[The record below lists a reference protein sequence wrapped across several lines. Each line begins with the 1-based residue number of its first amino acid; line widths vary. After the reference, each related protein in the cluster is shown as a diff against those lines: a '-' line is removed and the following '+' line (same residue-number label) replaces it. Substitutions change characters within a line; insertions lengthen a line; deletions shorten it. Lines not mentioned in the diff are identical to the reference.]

1 MDKVSK
7 SVTHQ
12 PQAESLL
19 LNLVDH
25 ITNSPFGALNMQTSI
40 FSCRSLPPNF
50 DKFILILSG
59 KARIIINFTKEVTSR
74 EFFEMHL
81 PGVSGI

>member
-1 MDKVSK
+1 MTQQQQVEK
-7 SVTHQ
+7 
-12 PQAESLL
+12 LL
-19 LNLVDH
+19 LNIVDH
-25 ITNSPFGALNMQTSI
+25 ITNSPFGVLNMQTSI
-40 FSCRSLPPNF
+40 FSYRSLPPNF
-50 DKFILILSG
+50 DKLILILSG